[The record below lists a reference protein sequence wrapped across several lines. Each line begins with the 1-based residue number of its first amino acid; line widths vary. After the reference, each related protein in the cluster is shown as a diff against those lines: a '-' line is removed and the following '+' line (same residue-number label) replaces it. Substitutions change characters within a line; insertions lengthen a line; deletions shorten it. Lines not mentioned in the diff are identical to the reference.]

1 MASEITT
8 TEGAVFIPE
17 RWRPGFLK
25 ALIYKAKVKS
35 RILDADGDVKGMGD
49 ILHIRIAPVG
59 VVNDVTAATGAITNQ
74 ALTPNEAQLTINKW
88 KDYSFDI
95 VDNVKEQAD
104 QYLEAAL
111 KESGPAAFAKQIDSD
126 ILALQSDFTTQT
138 AIDATAGLTADALTE
153 AFYSLA
159 VDEVDM
165 DDPNNLSWFFGWK
178 QWSVLK
184 KIAGISEAQI
194 TGEGQ
199 GGILKFKIPDVLG
212 TPVFFSSQV
221 ANSAS
226 EHKNMLVHREAL
238 ACGVQRNF
246 NMEQLARVRKST
258 PYSADMMYGV
268 KSVRTTHGIVVR
280 TSSL

>member
-1 MASEITT
+1 MANEITT

-25 ALIYKAKVKS
+25 ALTYKGKIRN
-35 RILDADGDVKGMGD
+35 RILSADGDVKGMGD
-49 ILHIRIAPVG
+49 ILHIRIAPTG
-59 VVNDVTAATGAITNQ
+59 VANNVTAATGAITNQ
-74 ALTPNEAQLTINKW
+74 ALTPTEAQLTVDKW

-111 KESGPAAFAKQIDSD
+111 KESAPAAFAKAIDSD
-126 ILALQSDFTTQT
+126 IFDLVASGLTTQT
-138 AIDATAGLTADALTE
+138 AIDATSGLSADHLTD
-153 AFYSLA
+153 AFYQLA
-159 VDEVDM
+159 VDEVDV
-165 DDPNNLSWFFGWK
+165 DDPNNLSWFFHWK
-178 QWSVLK
+178 QYPVLK
-184 KIAGISEAQI
+184 KIAGLSEAQI

-199 GGILKFKIPDVLG
+199 GGILKFKVPDILG
-212 TPVFFSSQV
+212 VPVYFSSEVQLST
-221 ANSAS
+221 N
-226 EHKNMLVHREAL
+226 HYNILVHREAL

-268 KSVRTTHGIVVR
+268 KVVRATHGIAL
-280 TSSL
+280 TTAA